1 MHAHLPR
8 RRTLQQASL
17 RLPPGRA
24 RRRDPAFSF
33 RCELVPDR
41 DRVRVRPEGE
51 LDISTVDEVERC
63 LRELRERGFERLAVD
78 LRGLTFMDSTG
89 LRLIAS
95 ADARAREDDRRLT
108 IIQGPAAV
116 RRVFEITRLDERLD
130 IVDED
135 PPLASE
141 AG

>member
-1 MHAHLPR
+1 MGIFDL
-8 RRTLQQASL
+8 RTTEAADGV
-17 RLPPGRA
+17 RL
-24 RRRDPAFSF
+24 SF
-33 RCELVPDR
+33 T
-41 DRVRVRPEGE
+41 GE
-51 LDISTVDEVERC
+51 LDLASAPRVDEELERVERDGPPRVI
-63 LRELRERGFERLAVD
+63 LD

-95 ADARAREDDRRLT
+95 ADARAREDGRRLT

-116 RRVFEITRLDERLD
+116 RRVFEITRLDERLE
-130 IVDED
+130 IVDEE